1 VAQSAATSA
10 RCTRLGPDE
19 PIVSQNIF
27 DAQDTQEN
35 RSKLRTVLF
44 KEGKDDEPMAS
55 QNIFAKN
62 YSPISNRV
70 IGLQFGAIIFDE
82 KYSENTDKFTCAGL
96 S

>member
-1 VAQSAATSA
+1 
-10 RCTRLGPDE
+10 
-19 PIVSQNIF
+19 
-27 DAQDTQEN
+27 
-35 RSKLRTVLF
+35 LF
-44 KEGKDDEPMAS
+44 KEGKDDESMAS